1 MSPPGR
7 PKGEYRS
14 AQHEGRP
21 VSGPAGA
28 KPALLLGAR
37 VPKRLVERLSARFDV
52 LGPTPP
58 PFPASVAA
66 LPLADAKRVR
76 VLVTMGTVATT
87 REAIACLPSLGL
99 ICCVGSGYEGV
110 DVAAAQDR
118 GIVVAHSPGANASA
132 VADLA
137 VGLLVASVRQVF
149 AANAFLRRGD
159 WSGNFA
165 KRVPLVRGLTGRKVG
180 IYGLGAIG
188 EKIARRAAAF
198 ETEIGYHNRRRRAD
212 VAWRYFDSL
221 LALATWAD
229 VLVVSVRADGGNR
242 HAVDAGVLAALGA
255 DGHVVNIA
263 RGSVIDEAALI
274 AALRDGV
281 IAGAGL
287 DVYEHEP
294 AVPAE
299 LQALPNVALTPHV
312 GGGTFEAQAAM
323 QDMVGANVDAF
334 VAGRPVPTPVPGT
347 PALFAAAPATAH

>member
-1 MSPPGR
+1 M
-7 PKGEYRS
+7 
-14 AQHEGRP
+14 
-21 VSGPAGA
+21 SGPASA

-37 VPKRLVERLSARFDV
+37 VPKRFVERLSARFDV
-52 LGPTPP
+52 LGPLPP

-66 LPLADAKRVR
+66 LPAADAQRVR

-87 REAIACLPSLGL
+87 RDAIACLPSLGL
-99 ICCVGSGYEGV
+99 VCCLGSGYEGV
-110 DVAAAQDR
+110 DLAAARER
-118 GIVVAHSPGANASA
+118 GVVVAHSPGANASA

-137 VGLLVASVRQVF
+137 VALLLASVRQVF

-188 EKIARRAAAF
+188 EKIAHRAAAF
-198 ETEIGYHNRRRRAD
+198 ETEIGYHNRRRRPD

-229 VLVVSVRADGGNR
+229 VLVVAVRADAGNR

-263 RGSVIDEAALI
+263 RGSVIDEAALV

-287 DVYEHEP
+287 DVYAHEP
-294 AVPAE
+294 DVPAE

-323 QDMVGANVDAF
+323 QDMVGANIDAF
-334 VAGRPVPTPVPGT
+334 VAGLPVPTPVPGT
-347 PALFAAAPATAH
+347 PATYAAAPAAAD